1 MVEVSK
7 EEIIKLAKMS
17 GIELENSEVSE
28 LQQDIIKILDYV
40 NQLNELD
47 VENVQPTYQVT
58 DLKNVWR
65 EDIVQESPA
74 PREDLL
80 NLAPENKDNSV
91 KVPKVL

>member
-17 GIELENSEVSE
+17 GIELEKNEASE

-65 EDIVQESPA
+65 EDVVH
-74 PREDLL
+74 RE
-80 NLAPENKDNSV
+80 
-91 KVPKVL
+91 